1 MKRTDSS
8 GKWAK
13 DGKPRKL
20 GCTGSQEDTQQ
31 SPWATRPSQK
41 PRCLGH
47 AGDRSCPSVQMSGS
61 AQHLFGLI
69 LTLLST
75 ASLPDGLTGTQLTL
89 PWVVFFL
96 LFVRLAPVHIS
107 QRHGHTPLTHQLLR
121 GPWLQPGSALSH
133 VVRPVGSPFVP
144 CGGLEEEWWRQKH
157 GLFVGLWEGAAPW
170 FLELHMYLCETGGE
184 NGGRRWC
191 QTPTPTAR

>member
-1 MKRTDSS
+1 MENPGSWVVQGARRTLSS
-8 GKWAK
+8 
-13 DGKPRKL
+13 PL
-20 GCTGSQEDTQQ
+20 GQQ
-31 SPWATRPSQK
+31 GHLRSPGALVMQVTVPALQCRWVGQP
-41 PRCLGH
+41 
-47 AGDRSCPSVQMSGS
+47 
-61 AQHLFGLI
+61 QHLFGLI
-69 LTLLST
+69 LILLST

-133 VVRPVGSPFVP
+133 VVRPVGSPFAP